1 MPILRLSGPPAL
13 SDFRIDKLLQEVR
26 QLMPNVRALAAH
38 FEHFVVLDHSPTQ
51 REQDVLAA
59 LLTYGPAYAPSTAA
73 GNIRILV
80 VPRVGTIS
88 PWSSKATDIASNC
101 GIQGLDRIERG
112 VHYVIDAPGCGYE
125 EVAAMLGSCI
135 HDRMTETLLAAD
147 ADLAAL
153 FAAHSPAQLKHVP
166 LAAEGRSALLAAN
179 RELGLALSDDEID
192 YLHGTFEQAR
202 RDPTDAELMMFA
214 QANSEHCRHKIFNAS
229 WVVDGKPADSSLF
242 GMIRTTH
249 AAAPAGVLS
258 AYKDN
263 AAVIAGGQDQ
273 RLIVN
278 PCQWCLWVP
287 A

>member
-13 SDFRIDKLLQEVR
+13 SDFRVEKLLQEVR
-26 QLMPNVRALAAH
+26 QRMPNVRSLAAH

-51 REQDVLAA
+51 REQEVLAA
-59 LLTYGPAYAPSTAA
+59 LLTYGPAYAPSAA
-73 GNIRILV
+73 VGNIRILV

-88 PWSSKATDIASNC
+88 PWSSKATDIAGNC
-101 GIQGLDRIERG
+101 GVAGLDRIERG
-112 VHYVIDAPGCGYE
+112 VRYVIEAPDCDYA
-125 EVAAMLGSCI
+125 EVVSILRPFI
-135 HDRMTETLLAAD
+135 HDRMTETLLTAD
-147 ADLAAL
+147 ADPAGL
-153 FAAHSPAQLKHVP
+153 FAVHSPAPLKHVP

-192 YLHGTFEQAR
+192 YLQSTFEQAQ

-249 AAAPAGVLS
+249 AAAPAGVLCHARS
-258 AYKDN
+258 QT
-263 AAVIAGGQDQ
+263 AAT
-273 RLIVN
+273 RSR
-278 PCQWCLWVP
+278 VP
-287 A
+287 KTW